1 LGASQHRRFLGIG
14 SKDVALDPSAF
25 AVVAGDK
32 AKHEA
37 DDPIESSQTLADCF
51 LQVGRLGYGSFDL
64 LTRYEAAL
72 WRQAAQLLF
81 ILRSGSGR

>member
-37 DDPIESSQTLADCF
+37 DKLKLAMSQA
-51 LQVGRLGYGSFDL
+51 
-64 LTRYEAAL
+64 EIK
-72 WRQAAQLLF
+72 QAANFKPYYAPPSTTGWARPALPIGLPAWRADRP
-81 ILRSGSGR
+81 LPVAM